1 MRLHLAVIFVLVLLT
16 FAPAGNLLAEEVLYA
31 RFPALSPDGRT
42 VAFSYHGDIW
52 TVSSSGGVANRLTAH
67 EADDMIPHF
76 SPDGRQI
83 LFSSRRHNNYDIF
96 VMPVDGG
103 KPKQLT
109 FNSAFDVG
117 SGWFPA
123 GDSVLFTSRREGW
136 RDIFKVSTNGGMPIK
151 LTGYPKEQEYNGRL
165 SPDGRYLLYNT
176 GSGAS
181 RWWRRDLRASRN
193 AEIFLQDRSKDEF
206 TSLRLTEYANH
217 DVWPVLNSEK
227 GEVYFVSCRGD
238 WAQIFKVP
246 ISGGNPVQLTEFTDD
261 GVQWLNSNPQGTI
274 LVFEQNFRIWLLD
287 PSNGVPQKVPITIRA
302 DERANLIEKKTF
314 DGNVEWYSLSP
325 DEKKIAVVIHGEV
338 FVLPA
343 EDPEEG
349 IRITRT
355 SARERFVVWGSD
367 SKTVY
372 FASDRTGNYDIFS
385 ADVMAGVETNLTNSD
400 ENEAKPVI
408 SPDGKYLAYYRG
420 LDKIIRYDLE
430 NKTESVWIEG
440 TFFDLGVEPTMEYCW
455 SHDSKWLVFTMAGP
469 TYETDIFVANL
480 DGTKHNISKFAEWNY
495 RPRFSSDGKQV
506 YFTSTINESY
516 DTYKIDLV
524 RKPVEFFESSFD
536 SLFVEEE
543 EEKKD
548 DDSEEE
554 ESEEIEDVVIDFE
567 RIEKR
572 RSKAYPLASSSSYPV
587 LTPDGEK
594 YIFVASLMGK
604 PELWSVNADGDADLK
619 QLTHSG
625 KSKSYLTATSDSK
638 SVFFLEGGKVRKCGV
653 DGSDAKTLSFKARME
668 IDHLSNNRQ
677 KFNEAWAMLDAY
689 FYDPEFH
696 GTDWEATRRKYEPAV
711 DHVRTDRDFRNL
723 LLELMGEL
731 RASHLNVYSNEPGPN
746 KNIVTARTGI
756 LIDYHSLDL
765 DGVFRISH
773 VVPESPAAV
782 AGIKPGEYI
791 RSIAGV
797 PLSRETNIN
806 RLLAGTEGLRLVMT
820 TSDRP
825 GGKGEAINLKP
836 ISTSKIRDLEY
847 KDWVEGRRHVVD
859 SLSGGKLAYIHIPRM
874 SRGRLE
880 IFKQELVSI
889 AEPKDGLIID
899 VRDNGGGNIAVHLL
913 GILVKT
919 PYFLRNFRGSP
930 TTSENK
936 MRSKALEKPMALLI
950 NNYSASNSEIF
961 AEGFRK
967 LKLGKII
974 GEPTSG
980 AVIGTSSYTLID
992 GSRIRRPSWG
1002 AYTAEME
1009 DIELKSRQPDIL
1021 VENLLDDF
1029 MNGRDPQLVRAVEE
1043 LMSELP

>member
-1 MRLHLAVIFVLVLLT
+1 MLLIS
-16 FAPAGNLLAEEVLYA
+16 APAGNLLAEEVLYA

-52 TVSSSGGVANRLTAH
+52 TVASSGGVASRLTAH

-83 LFSSRRHNNYDIF
+83 LFSSRRNNNYDIF
-96 VMPVDGG
+96 IMPVEGG

-117 SGWFPA
+117 TGWFPA
-123 GDSVLFTSRREGW
+123 GDSVLFTSKREGW

-151 LTGYPKEQEYNGRL
+151 LTGYPKEQEYNGHL

-181 RWWRRDLRASRN
+181 RWWRRDLRSSRN
-193 AEIFLQDRSKDEF
+193 AEIFLQDRSEEEF
-206 TSLRLTEYANH
+206 TSTRLTDYANH

-227 GEVYFVSCRGD
+227 SEVYFVSCRGD

-246 ISGGNPVQLTEFTDD
+246 VTGGDPIQLTEFTDD

-274 LVFEQNFRIWLLD
+274 LVFEQGFRIWLLD
-287 PSNGVPQKVPITIRA
+287 PSNGVPKEVPITIRA
-302 DERANLIEKKTF
+302 DERANLIEKRTF

-325 DEKKIAVVIHGEV
+325 DEKKIAAVIHGEV

-349 IRITRT
+349 IRITHT

-372 FASDRTGNYDIFS
+372 YSSDRTGNYDIFS
-385 ADVMAGVETNLTNSD
+385 ADVMTGVETNLTNSD
-400 ENEAKPVI
+400 ENEAKPVV

-430 NKTESVWIEG
+430 TESESVWIEG
-440 TFFDLGVEPTMEYCW
+440 TFFDLGVEPTSEYGW
-455 SHDSKWLVFTMAGP
+455 SHDSKWLVFTMAGS
-469 TYETDIFVANL
+469 TYETDIFVADL
-480 DGTKHNISKFAEWNY
+480 DGTTHNISKFAEWNF

-506 YFTSTINESY
+506 YFTSTINDSY

-536 SLFVEEE
+536 SLFLEEE
-543 EEKKD
+543 EERKD

-554 ESEEIEDVVIDFE
+554 KSKEIEDVVIDFE
-567 RIEKR
+567 RIEIR
-572 RSKAYPLASSSSYPV
+572 RSKAYPLASWSSYPV
-587 LTPDGEK
+587 LTPGGKK

-604 PELWSVNADGDADLK
+604 PELWSVNAEGDADLK

-625 KSKSYLTATSDSK
+625 KNKSYVTVTSDSK
-638 SVFFLEGGKVRKCGV
+638 SVFFLEGGKVKKCGI
-653 DGSDAKTLSFKARME
+653 DGSDAETLSFKARME

-677 KFNEAWAMLDAY
+677 KFNESWAMLNEY
-689 FYDPEFH
+689 FYDPKFH
-696 GTDWEATRRKYEPAV
+696 GADWEATRRKYEPAV
-711 DHVRTDRDFRNL
+711 DHVRTDRDFRDL

-731 RASHLNVYSNEPGPN
+731 RASHLNAYSNEPGPS
-746 KNIVTARTGI
+746 KNIETGRTGI
-756 LIDYHSLDL
+756 VIDYHTLDL
-765 DGVFRISH
+765 DGMFRISH
-773 VVPESPAAV
+773 VVPESPAAT

-820 TSDRP
+820 TSYRP
-825 GGKGEAINLKP
+825 DGKGEDIKLKP
-836 ISTSKIRDLEY
+836 VSNSEIRNLEY
-847 KDWVEGRRHVVD
+847 KDWVKGRRHVVD

-874 SRGRLE
+874 AGDRLD
-880 IFKQELVSI
+880 IFKHELVSI
-889 AEPKDGLIID
+889 AETIVGLIID

-919 PYFLRNFRGSP
+919 PYFLRNFRGFP

-936 MRSKALEKPMALLI
+936 MRSNALEKPMALLI

-1002 AYTAEME
+1002 AFTAEME
-1009 DIELKSRQPDIL
+1009 DTDLKSRQPDIL
-1021 VENLLDDF
+1021 VENLPDDF

-1043 LMSELP
+1043 LMSELL